1 MELLFIIASFIGTA
15 LIIILIKNRLVI
27 ELLSIGASFV
37 AFISSVFIALK
48 VSVFGIYTPLVFLSV
63 DSLGS
68 IIMLII
74 GLICLA
80 TTIYSVEYLRQ
91 ETSKNIIG
99 FTRVKQYFILLNLF
113 LMSMFLAASANNP
126 IFAWIFIEATTLSTA
141 FLISFYNKP
150 SSLEAAWKY
159 LIINS
164 IGLLLGFLGTLLYFT
179 TTTNLGGNDF
189 VSWQFLQDNAHN
201 FDPMVAKIAFIFV
214 LIGYGTK
221 VGLVPMHTWKPDAY
235 SKAPAPIGALLSGA
249 LLPVAFAV
257 ILKLKVITDIA
268 VGPLFSH
275 NLLIFFGVLSI
286 AVAALIMFNAKNYK
300 RLLAYS
306 SIENAGVM
314 AFGFGLGGL
323 GVFAATLHMIYH
335 SFVKVVLFL
344 SSGNLLL
351 RYNSD
356 KIKNVKGALSV
367 VPVTSVLFIS
377 GFLIVTGT
385 PPFGIFLTKM
395 QILSVGINTHPVASI
410 IALFFMAI
418 VFIGFLK
425 HVTSMFFEEKQVDI
439 EISDK
444 HIWLIIPPLIFLVLV
459 FGLSFYIPPF
469 LYTLISDVAV
479 KY

>member
-1 MELLFIIASFIGTA
+1 
-15 LIIILIKNRLVI
+15 
-27 ELLSIGASFV
+27 
-37 AFISSVFIALK
+37 
-48 VSVFGIYTPLVFLSV
+48 
-63 DSLGS
+63 
-68 IIMLII
+68 MLII

-418 VFIGFLK
+418 VFIGFFK

>member
-1 MELLFIIASFIGTA
+1 
-15 LIIILIKNRLVI
+15 
-27 ELLSIGASFV
+27 
-37 AFISSVFIALK
+37 
-48 VSVFGIYTPLVFLSV
+48 
-63 DSLGS
+63 
-68 IIMLII
+68 MLII

-91 ETSKNIIG
+91 ETSKNSIG

>member
-1 MELLFIIASFIGTA
+1 
-15 LIIILIKNRLVI
+15 
-27 ELLSIGASFV
+27 
-37 AFISSVFIALK
+37 
-48 VSVFGIYTPLVFLSV
+48 
-63 DSLGS
+63 
-68 IIMLII
+68 MLII

>member
-15 LIIILIKNRLVI
+15 LIIVLIKNRLVI

>member
-15 LIIILIKNRLVI
+15 LIIVLIKNRLVI

-418 VFIGFLK
+418 VFIGFFK